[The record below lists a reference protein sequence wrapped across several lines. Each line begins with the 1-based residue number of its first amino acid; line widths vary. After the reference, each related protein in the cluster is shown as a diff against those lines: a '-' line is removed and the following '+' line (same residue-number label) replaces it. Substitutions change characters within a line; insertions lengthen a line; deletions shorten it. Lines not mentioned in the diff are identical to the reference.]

1 MTTKGLGSVYLQV
14 FESMGLPPE
23 DQAGF
28 ILRTQL
34 LLELKQEF
42 KRKKWTQRQAAAA
55 LNVAQPRIS
64 EIMTLRIDKFSVEL
78 LLKYL
83 DRLGKTA
90 HFVVAKKPRQAV

>member
-1 MTTKGLGSVYLQV
+1 MSRGLGNVYLQV
-14 FESMGLPPE
+14 FESMGLPAE

-28 ILRTQL
+28 VLRTQL
-34 LLELKQEF
+34 LLELKGEF
-42 KRKKWTQRQAAAA
+42 KKRKWNQRQAAEA

-83 DRLGKTA
+83 DRLGKQA
-90 HFVVAKKPRQAV
+90 SFVVKKKPPLE